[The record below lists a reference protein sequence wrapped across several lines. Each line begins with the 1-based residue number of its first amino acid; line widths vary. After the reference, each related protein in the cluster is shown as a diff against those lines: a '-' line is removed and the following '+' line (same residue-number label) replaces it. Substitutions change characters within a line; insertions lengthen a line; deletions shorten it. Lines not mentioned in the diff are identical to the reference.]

1 MTKTKKLIKEQSKQ
15 KTSPFK
21 DYWSKHNYILLTTG
35 LIVLI
40 IGYILM
46 AQSPW
51 YNPISLS
58 FSPVVLLLAYIVI
71 IPLSIIVTKK
81 KFRKNNDIG

>member
-1 MTKTKKLIKEQSKQ
+1 MAKTKKLGKEQSKQ

-21 DYWSKHNYILLTTG
+21 DYWNKHNYILLITG

-58 FSPVVLLLAYIVI
+58 LSPIVLLLAYIVI
-71 IPLSIIVTKK
+71 IPLSIIITRKK
-81 KFRKNNDIG
+81 SRNNNDIG